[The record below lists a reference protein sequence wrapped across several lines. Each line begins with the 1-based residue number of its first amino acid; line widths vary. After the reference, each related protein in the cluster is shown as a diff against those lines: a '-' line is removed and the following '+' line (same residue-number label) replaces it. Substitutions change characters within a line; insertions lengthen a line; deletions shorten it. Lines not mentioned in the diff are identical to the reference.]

1 MKQLFLGLCLLTF
14 LSCRK
19 NFDNTNQIRKIVLP
33 NYTETGANT
42 FGFMLNTSIWRVF
55 GKHYIN
61 IGVGSGYVDNSL
73 EVSTIYTGANQLSV
87 VGGGRMTI
95 VKNDTA
101 ITDISAGF
109 SFVPTPPFTKD
120 YFLTTT
126 YPGSFGITDIVNN
139 KYYKVDPNRPF
150 TLRINKFEKVDSLVR
165 VCSGRF
171 FGILYN
177 EINRNDSII
186 VSDGRL
192 DTKIIYR

>member
-1 MKQLFLGLCLLTF
+1 MKKLLFGLCILLIF
-14 LSCRK
+14 SCRK
-19 NFDNTNQIRKIVLP
+19 SFDNTSEISKIVLP

-42 FGFMLNTSIWRVF
+42 FGFMQNNSIWTVF

-61 IGVGSGYVDNSL
+61 VGVGSGYIANTL
-73 EVSTIYTGANQLSV
+73 EVSTIYTGVNQLSV

-101 ITDISAGF
+101 QIDISAGF
-109 SFVPTPPFTKD
+109 SFVPTIPFTKD
-120 YFLTTT
+120 YYLTTT
-126 YPGSFGITDIVNN
+126 YPGSFGITDRVNN

-150 TLRINKFEKVDSLVR
+150 VLRINKFEKIDSLVR
-165 VCSGRF
+165 ICSGRF

-177 EINRNDSII
+177 EVDRSDSII